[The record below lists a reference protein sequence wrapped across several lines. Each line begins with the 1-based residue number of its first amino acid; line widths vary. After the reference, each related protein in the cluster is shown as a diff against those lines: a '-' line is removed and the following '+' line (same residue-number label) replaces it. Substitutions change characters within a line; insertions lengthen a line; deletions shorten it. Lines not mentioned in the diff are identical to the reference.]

1 MMNVIWQENG
11 LDRFDFLCEV
21 DFQDTVKPKTW
32 LEALE
37 KLKKNYVTDMVISAL
52 ANVLNF
58 KIVIVTVH
66 GVSCCHYCIVLS
78 QIYNILRKTCSKLVK
93 CGSTTLLTFI

>member
-21 DFQDTVKPKTW
+21 DFQDTVKPKIW

-66 GVSCCHYCIVLS
+66 GVSSVATR
-78 QIYNILRKTCSKLVK
+78 QRVV
-93 CGSTTLLTFI
+93 

>member
-1 MMNVIWQENG
+1 MMNVIWQEKG

-32 LEALE
+32 LESLE

-58 KIVIVTVH
+58 KTVIVTVH

-78 QIYNILRKTCSKLVK
+78 QIYNILCQ
-93 CGSTTLLTFI
+93 I

>member
-1 MMNVIWQENG
+1 MNIIWQENG

-21 DFQDTVKPKTW
+21 DFQDIVKPKTW

-66 GVSCCHYCIVLS
+66 GVSS
-78 QIYNILRKTCSKLVK
+78 WS
-93 CGSTTLLTFI
+93 SLLHSAFTNSGA

>member
-11 LDRFDFLCEV
+11 LERFDFLCEV

-52 ANVLNF
+52 ANVLSF

-78 QIYNILRKTCSKLVK
+78 QIYNILCQ
-93 CGSTTLLTFI
+93 I

>member
-21 DFQDTVKPKTW
+21 DFQDIVKPKTW

-66 GVSCCHYCIVLS
+66 GVSSVATR
-78 QIYNILRKTCSKLVK
+78 QRVV
-93 CGSTTLLTFI
+93 

>member
-1 MMNVIWQENG
+1 MNVIWQENG

-37 KLKKNYVTDMVISAL
+37 KFKKNYVTDMVISAL

-78 QIYNILRKTCSKLVK
+78 QIYNILCQIWEN
-93 CGSTTLLTFI
+93 LLCFGKEIYR

>member
-37 KLKKNYVTDMVISAL
+37 KFKKNYVTDMVISAL
-52 ANVLNF
+52 ANVL
-58 KIVIVTVH
+58 KIYSTVDSTW
-66 GVSCCHYCIVLS
+66 GKLLS
-78 QIYNILRKTCSKLVK
+78 
-93 CGSTTLLTFI
+93 LLHSAFTNL

>member
-1 MMNVIWQENG
+1 MMNIIWQENG

-21 DFQDTVKPKTW
+21 DFQDIVKPKTW

-66 GVSCCHYCIVLS
+66 GVSSVATR
-78 QIYNILRKTCSKLVK
+78 QRVV
-93 CGSTTLLTFI
+93 

>member
-52 ANVLNF
+52 ANVL
-58 KIVIVTVH
+58 KIYSTVDSTW
-66 GVSCCHYCIVLS
+66 GKLLS
-78 QIYNILRKTCSKLVK
+78 
-93 CGSTTLLTFI
+93 LLHSAFTNL